1 TNTTFDAA
9 LRGIQK
15 VFFVR
20 PPQLAKPKQ
29 DMWPFLKCLQA
40 HHIEQVV
47 FVSLMGVEHNPMT
60 PHHQIE
66 QMIEQLQLPY
76 TCVFGC

>member
-1 TNTTFDAA
+1 MLTMLTTELTHNLHKDEQLLAAYSDVEIRRFDFLDETTFDAA

-29 DMWPFLKCLQA
+29 DMWPFLKC
-40 HHIEQVV
+40 
-47 FVSLMGVEHNPMT
+47 
-60 PHHQIE
+60 
-66 QMIEQLQLPY
+66 
-76 TCVFGC
+76 